1 MSPQQRLFWSVVVL
15 VGVFVTGTT
24 GYVYISDVTYGDA
37 AYMMVITL
45 STVGYSAPFELDAAG
60 TAWTMAVITV
70 GLVSVSVS
78 VTSLVAIFVSGELRA
93 QLGSRKVET
102 QIGRLKDHV
111 IVCGHG
117 RMGRLIVK
125 KLMDSGESVVVI
137 ERQPDSP
144 DELRDAG
151 TLGVAGDATQEEV
164 LLSAGLMR
172 AASLVS
178 VLPHDAD
185 NVYVTLTAHELC
197 PDLKIVARAEQA
209 GTERKLKHAGAY
221 RVICPQ
227 VIGAN
232 RIANILTRPHMM
244 DFFEEASKGVDLEM
258 EEYVIQERSALEG
271 VRLAD
276 SSLRQKADAMVV
288 AINRASGETVYNPPA
303 DIVLRANDRLIL
315 IGRAGVSKR
324 LASLDQPRA

>member
-1 MSPQQRLFWSVVVL
+1 MVVL

-144 DELRDAG
+144 DELRDEWLDGIENVGITSGAS
-151 TLGVAGDATQEEV
+151 TPEE
-164 LLSAGLMR
+164 
-172 AASLVS
+172 LVQAVIDFLEPES
-178 VLPHDAD
+178 VTPIEGADEDVSFVLPR
-185 NVYVTLTAHELC
+185 EL
-197 PDLKIVARAEQA
+197 R
-209 GTERKLKHAGAY
+209 
-221 RVICPQ
+221 
-227 VIGAN
+227 
-232 RIANILTRPHMM
+232 
-244 DFFEEASKGVDLEM
+244 
-258 EEYVIQERSALEG
+258 
-271 VRLAD
+271 
-276 SSLRQKADAMVV
+276 
-288 AINRASGETVYNPPA
+288 
-303 DIVLRANDRLIL
+303 
-315 IGRAGVSKR
+315 
-324 LASLDQPRA
+324 